1 MNRGTEQFE
10 TVLPDSL
17 RRRYR
22 APRPKFPLSPP
33 QPLRRKALSTID
45 RAFAGI
51 VIGLG
56 TLVAVAIVIA
66 NRPQPP
72 QPQVHYLK
80 APEADPVRFPVTT
93 VELGTQP
100 TPIPEP
106 TPEVQWTKP
115 DPWKPAE
122 VRRAPTPIHES
133 GFAQMPYGE
142 TLWISILGNL
152 PNQES
157 LPRTGNHIGDA
168 YRIGKDVFAW
178 VAPNGIGQW
187 IDPQ

>member
-1 MNRGTEQFE
+1 MNRCTKQFE

-22 APRPKFPLSPP
+22 APRPKLPLSPP
-33 QPLRRKALSTID
+33 QPLRRKTLSTID

-56 TLVAVAIVIA
+56 TLVAVAVVIT
-66 NRPQPP
+66 NWSQPP
-72 QPQVHYLK
+72 IQHLK
-80 APEADPVRFPVTT
+80 PPEAETAPVRFPVTT
-93 VELGTQP
+93 VELGIHP
-100 TPIPEP
+100 TPTPKP

-115 DPWKPAE
+115 NPWKPAE

>member
-1 MNRGTEQFE
+1 M
-10 TVLPDSL
+10 LPQ
-17 RRRYR
+17 
-22 APRPKFPLSPP
+22 AA
-33 QPLRRKALSTID
+33 Q
-45 RAFAGI
+45 
-51 VIGLG
+51 
-56 TLVAVAIVIA
+56 
-66 NRPQPP
+66 
-72 QPQVHYLK
+72 
-80 APEADPVRFPVTT
+80 
-93 VELGTQP
+93 
-100 TPIPEP
+100 
-106 TPEVQWTKP
+106 TKP
-115 DPWKPAE
+115 
-122 VRRAPTPIHES
+122 VPTPIHES